1 MKAGDRKVY
10 VIDGDVV
17 QYADKSGID
26 VAKSDKSIVVCD
38 AETGKYEYTS
48 PDQLICSSWTMVR
61 RWQTTTMLL

>member
-1 MKAGDRKVY
+1 MPATMKAGDRKVY

-38 AETGKYEYTS
+38 AETASMSIRVRTS
-48 PDQLICSSWTMVR
+48 
-61 RWQTTTMLL
+61 

>member
-38 AETGKYEYTS
+38 AETGKYEYTLS
-48 PDQLICSSWTMVR
+48 LIHI
-61 RWQTTTMLL
+61 